1 MQQNLEL
8 PQDVLRLV
16 RVEKTDARVRSDDFL
31 SLRDFVMQSEE
42 AYPNISYWFDS
53 KVSEGVRT
61 GERTGFLALINER
74 PVAAAVVKRGA
85 VTKFCH
91 LKISASARS
100 RSIGDLLF
108 VLMALDVRHHA
119 KKVHFTL
126 PESVWEDRKNFF
138 NAYTFHSAEKAGK
151 QYRLFD
157 SELHSQTSFTDLLHA
172 ATEKLPQLFGQLAIG
187 QHSLLTGAVLAVQ
200 PDPLEGIFSGSKTV
214 EIRTRFSKRW
224 EGRRVSL
231 YATHPVSGL
240 AGEATIARV
249 IEGTPDRICGSTSVI
264 RLGALHEPLYE
275 AYTGIR
281 DRVFALILTDVRA
294 FGDPIPLTQLT
305 HLLGM
310 RLSAPQSYL
319 SLEDNQG
326 WLAAVMLAA
335 ALQGSIRLL
344 SQPAKQASLPAIQE
358 GSIA

>member
-1 MQQNLEL
+1 MQQNLDL
-8 PQDVLRLV
+8 PTDVLRLV

-31 SLRDFVMQSEE
+31 SLRDFVMQSEG
-42 AYPNISYWFDS
+42 AYPNISSWFDS
-53 KVSEGVRT
+53 KVSEGVRS

-126 PESVWEDRKNFF
+126 PESVWEDRKKFF
-138 NAYTFHSAEKAGK
+138 NAYTFHNAEKAGK

-157 SELHSQTSFTDLLHA
+157 SELHSQTSFADLMHA

-200 PDPLEGIFSGSKTV
+200 PDPLGKILSGTKTV

-231 YATHPVSGL
+231 YATHPISGL

-249 IEGTPDRICGSTSVI
+249 IEGPPERIWEHFGHQIGCP
-264 RLGALHEPLYE
+264 RAAYE
-275 AYTGIR
+275 TYTR
-281 DRVFALILTDVRA
+281 DRDHVFALILTDVRA
-294 FGDPIPLTQLT
+294 FCDPIPLAQLT
-305 HLLGM
+305 HLLGIK
-310 RLSAPQSYL
+310 LPAPQSYL

-335 ALQGSIRLL
+335 ALQGSIRVS
-344 SQPAKQASLPAIQE
+344 SQPAKRTLMPAIDE
-358 GSIA
+358 GAVA

>member
-1 MQQNLEL
+1 MQQDLDL
-8 PQDVLRLV
+8 PSDMLRLV
-16 RVEKTDARVRSDDFL
+16 RVEKDDARSRSDDFL

-42 AYPNISYWFDS
+42 AYPNIGSWFDS
-53 KVSEGVRT
+53 KVSEGVRS

-74 PVAAAVVKRGA
+74 PVAAAVVKRGV

-108 VLMALDVRHHA
+108 ILMALDVRHHA

-126 PESVWEDRKNFF
+126 PESLWEDRKKFF
-138 NAYTFHSAEKAGK
+138 NAYTFNRAEKAGK

-157 SELHSQTSFTDLLHA
+157 SELHSQTSFTELFRA
-172 ATEKLPQLFGQLAIG
+172 STEKLPQLFGHLAIG

-200 PDPLEGIFSGSKTV
+200 PDPLAGILSGTKTV

-231 YATHPVSGL
+231 YATHPISGL
-240 AGEATIARV
+240 AGEATIVRV
-249 IEGTPDRICGSTSVI
+249 IEGTPDRIWEHFGHQM
-264 RLGALHEPLYE
+264 GASRTAFE
-275 AYTGIR
+275 AYTRNR
-281 DRVFALILTDVRA
+281 DHVFALILTDVRA
-294 FGDPIPLTQLT
+294 FRDPIPLSQLT

-310 RLSAPQSYL
+310 KLSAPQSYL

-335 ALQGSIRLL
+335 ALQGSIRLF
-344 SQPAKQASLPAIQE
+344 SQPAKRTLLPAIQE
-358 GSIA
+358 GAIA